1 MQAATGDR
9 DHRAE
14 SDRIAS
20 DGAVEDHCSAGGQA
34 VAQAAVDYIVPKLND
49 RSIVGVGTG
58 STANFFIDLLA
69 KHKGK
74 LSDHHRGENPV
85 RDGSFG

>member
-1 MQAATGDR
+1 MKDKRRFWQFLNR
-9 DHRAE
+9 
-14 SDRIAS
+14 SDTEVELRIEGEIV
-20 DGAVEDHCSAGGQA
+20 DEDDAWLYEWLGIAHVTPNAFREELS
-34 VAQAAVDYIVPKLND
+34 
-49 RSIVGVGTG
+49 
-58 STANFFIDLLA
+58 